1 MLDFIKKNKWI
12 FVVFS
17 ISFPLGIL
25 TFFTFINESFIE
37 LNYFNIQTLLVI
49 DLALVL
55 VFFFIIVREIYKLFK
70 DKEKQG
76 IGSKVNL
83 RYISFFSTSILL
95 PSILIAIFSLI
106 LFSVGLQKYFDQKIT
121 MAVNNSYDVAKN
133 YVDEIRNNIE
143 ADVLLVAIDINRNA
157 KLFHD
162 NPEILKD
169 VLRHQRLIR
178 RLDEI
183 HLLDGSGKIL
193 MSDVRDVTLEFV
205 PPLDKAYELLVSDNR
220 PIKITDAITNRSS
233 SLLKLEN
240 FIDTYLYVVKFLDPK
255 IINYLKETEQAI
267 NFYYSVQNKRTGIK
281 ITFALIYIIVVT
293 LLLFLSITIS
303 IKFASRFFKP
313 IVNLIKASESISAGN
328 LNAKV
333 PIIEAEEEIDKLNK
347 NFNLMIDRLKGQ
359 QDKLLLSER
368 HEAWENVA
376 RKLAHEIKNPLTPIQ
391 LSIDRLKEKYLSK
404 ISNENDKEN
413 FENYL
418 KTINRQIKD
427 IEHLVDE
434 FSDFARMP
442 KPVLKNID
450 IKKVVTRAVDL
461 HSLSNSSINFSF
473 SCEKEKILIA
483 ADEEQLNR
491 VFINLIKNS
500 IESIMDKSKK
510 NREFAYK
517 IDIEIKEINN
527 YICCTIDD
535 NGVGFSNE
543 NLNKIVEPYFT
554 TKVKGSGL
562 GLAIVNKIINDH
574 DGKINFK
581 PKQDGA
587 RVEIIL
593 PKNVS

>member
-1 MLDFIKKNKWI
+1 MLNFIKKNKWV
-12 FVVFS
+12 FVIFS

-25 TFFTFINESFIE
+25 TFFTFINENFIE
-37 LNYFNIQTLLVI
+37 LNYFSFQTLLI
-49 DLALVL
+49 LDLVL
-55 VFFFIIVREIYKLFK
+55 VLLFFLIIVREIYKLFK
-70 DKEKQG
+70 DKDLQEV
-76 IGSKVNL
+76 GSKANL
-83 RYISFFSTSILL
+83 RYITFFSISTLL
-95 PSILIAIFSLI
+95 PSILIAIFSLF
-106 LFSVGLQKYFDQKIT
+106 LFSLGLQKYFDKKIT
-121 MAVNNSYDVAKN
+121 TAVNNSYDVAKN
-133 YVDEIRNNIE
+133 YVEVTRNNIE
-143 ADVLLVAIDINRNA
+143 ADVLLVATDINRNA

-162 NPEILKD
+162 NSTILKD

-178 RLDEI
+178 RLDEV
-183 HLLDGSGKIL
+183 HLLDRSGQII
-193 MSDVRDVTLEFV
+193 MSSVRDATLEFV
-205 PPLDKAYELLVSDNR
+205 APLDRAFELLSSENR
-220 PIKITDAITNRSS
+220 PIKITDAVTNRSS

-255 IINYLKETEQAI
+255 IIKYLKETEQAV
-267 NFYYSVQNKRTGIK
+267 NFYYSVENKRTGIK
-281 ITFALIYIIVVT
+281 ITFALIYVIVVT
-293 LLLFLSITIS
+293 LLLFLSITIG
-303 IKFASRFFKP
+303 IKFASRFFRP
-313 IVNLIKASESISAGN
+313 IVNLIRASESISAGN
-328 LNAKV
+328 LNTKV
-333 PIIEAEEEIDKLNK
+333 PIIETEEEIDKLNK
-347 NFNLMIDRLKGQ
+347 NFNSMIDRLKRQ

-404 ISNENDKEN
+404 ISNENDREN

-427 IEHLVDE
+427 IEHLVNE

-442 KPVLKNID
+442 KPILKNID
-450 IKKVVTRAVDL
+450 IKKIVTRVVDL
-461 HSLSNSSINFSF
+461 HLISNSSIDFSF
-473 SCEKEKILIA
+473 LCEKEKILIA

-510 NREFAYK
+510 NGEFAYK

-527 YICCTIDD
+527 YIYCTIDD
-535 NGVGFSNE
+535 NGIGFSNE
-543 NLNKIVEPYFT
+543 NLDKIVKPYFT
-554 TKVKGSGL
+554 TKVKGTGL

-581 PKQDGA
+581 PRHDGA

>member
-1 MLDFIKKNKWI
+1 MLDFMKKNKWI
-12 FVVFS
+12 FVIFS
-17 ISFPLGIL
+17 ISLLLGIL
-25 TFFTFINESFIE
+25 TFFTFINESFVE
-37 LNYFNIQTLLVI
+37 LNYFNFQTLLVI

-55 VFFFIIVREIYKLFK
+55 LFFFIIVREIYKLFK

-581 PKQDGA
+581 PKHNGA

-593 PKNVS
+593 SKNVS

>member
-37 LNYFNIQTLLVI
+37 LNYFNFQTLLVI

-76 IGSKVNL
+76 VGSKVNL
-83 RYISFFSTSILL
+83 RYISFFSISILL

-121 MAVNNSYDVAKN
+121 TAVNNSYDVAKN
-133 YVDEIRNNIE
+133 YVDETRNNIE

-157 KLFHD
+157 NFFHD
-162 NPEILKD
+162 NPKILKD

-183 HLLDGSGKIL
+183 HLLDGSGRIL

-205 PPLDKAYELLVSDNR
+205 PPLDKAYELLASDNR

-267 NFYYSVQNKRTGIK
+267 NFYYSVENKRTGIK
-281 ITFALIYIIVVT
+281 ITFALIYVIVVT

-404 ISNENDKEN
+404 ISNENDKDN

-427 IEHLVDE
+427 ID
-434 FSDFARMP
+434 
-442 KPVLKNID
+442 
-450 IKKVVTRAVDL
+450 
-461 HSLSNSSINFSF
+461 
-473 SCEKEKILIA
+473 
-483 ADEEQLNR
+483 
-491 VFINLIKNS
+491 
-500 IESIMDKSKK
+500 
-510 NREFAYK
+510 
-517 IDIEIKEINN
+517 
-527 YICCTIDD
+527 
-535 NGVGFSNE
+535 
-543 NLNKIVEPYFT
+543 
-554 TKVKGSGL
+554 
-562 GLAIVNKIINDH
+562 
-574 DGKINFK
+574 
-581 PKQDGA
+581 
-587 RVEIIL
+587 
-593 PKNVS
+593 

>member
-12 FVVFS
+12 FVIFS
-17 ISFPLGIL
+17 ICLSLGIL
-25 TFFTFINESFIE
+25 TFFAFINESFIN
-37 LNYFNIQTLLVI
+37 LNYFNFQTLLFI
-49 DLALVL
+49 DLGLVL
-55 VFFFIIVREIYKLFK
+55 LFFIIIVRKIFILFTGK
-70 DKEKQG
+70 SQQE
-76 IGSKVNL
+76 IGSGANL
-83 RYISFFSTSILL
+83 RYITFFSISTLL
-95 PSILIAIFSLI
+95 PSIIIAIFSLI
-106 LFSVGLQKYFDQKIT
+106 LFFVGLQNYFDQKIT
-121 MAVNNSYDVAKN
+121 TAVNNSYDVAKN
-133 YVDEIRNNIE
+133 YVDQTRNNIE

-162 NPEILKD
+162 NPAILKD

-183 HLLDGSGKIL
+183 HLIDSSGNLI
-193 MSDVRDVTLEFV
+193 MSSVRDITSQFV
-205 PPLDKAYELLVSDNR
+205 PPQDKAFELLSSDNR

-233 SLLKLEN
+233 SLLKLES

-267 NFYYSVQNKRTGIK
+267 TFYYSVENKRTGIK
-281 ITFALIYIIVVT
+281 ITFTLIYLIVVT
-293 LLLFLSITIS
+293 MLIFLSITIG

-313 IVNLIKASESISAGN
+313 IVNLIAAAENISIGN
-328 LNAKV
+328 LNTKV
-333 PIIEAEEEIDKLNK
+333 PLIETEKEIDKLNK
-347 NFNLMIDRLKGQ
+347 NFNLMIDQLKAQ
-359 QDKLLLSER
+359 QDKLLLTER
-368 HEAWENVA
+368 HEAWRDVA

-391 LSIDRLKEKYLSK
+391 LSIDRLKDKYLKK
-404 ISNENDKEN
+404 ILSENDKEN

-418 KTINRQIKD
+418 KTINRQINN
-427 IEHLVDE
+427 IEHLVNE

-442 KPVLKNID
+442 KPVLKKISINEV
-450 IKKVVTRAVDL
+450 IKRVVNL
-461 HSLSNSSINFSF
+461 HSFSNKSINFNF
-473 SCEKEKILIA
+473 LCKKENILVK

-510 NREFAYK
+510 NGEFAYK

-527 YICCTIDD
+527 YIYCTIDD
-535 NGVGFSNE
+535 NGIGFSNE
-543 NLNKIVEPYFT
+543 NLNKIVKPYFT

-574 DGKINFK
+574 DGKINFES
-581 PKQDGA
+581 KQNGA
-587 RVEIIL
+587 RVEVIL

>member
-1 MLDFIKKNKWI
+1 MLDFIKKNKWV
-12 FVVFS
+12 FVIFS
-17 ISFPLGIL
+17 ISLPLGIL

-37 LNYFNIQTLLVI
+37 LNYFNFQTLLAI

-55 VFFFIIVREIYKLFK
+55 IFFFTIVREIYKIFK
-70 DKEKQG
+70 NKDTKG
-76 IGSKVNL
+76 IGSKANI
-83 RYISFFSTSILL
+83 RYITYFSISILL

-121 MAVNNSYDVAKN
+121 TAVNNSYDVAKN
-133 YVDEIRNNIE
+133 YVDVTRNNIE
-143 ADVLLVAIDINRNA
+143 ADILLVAIDINRNA

-162 NPEILKD
+162 NLTILKD

-193 MSDVRDVTLEFV
+193 LSDARDISLDFV
-205 PPLDKAYELLVSDNR
+205 PPLDKAFELLASDNR

-233 SLLKLEN
+233 ALLKLES

-267 NFYYSVQNKRTGIK
+267 NFYYGVENKRTGIK
-281 ITFALIYIIVVT
+281 ITFALIYVVVVT
-293 LLLFLSITIS
+293 MLLFLSITIG
-303 IKFASRFFKP
+303 IKFSSRFFRP

-328 LNAKV
+328 LNTKV
-333 PIIEAEEEIDKLNK
+333 PIIETEEEIDKLNK
-347 NFNLMIDRLKGQ
+347 NFNSMIDRLKGQ

-368 HEAWENVA
+368 HEAWRDVA

-404 ISNENDKEN
+404 ISNVIDKNN

-427 IEHLVDE
+427 IEHLVNE

-442 KPVLKNID
+442 KPILKNTD
-450 IKKVVTRAVDL
+450 IREVVTRVIDL
-461 HSLSNSSINFSF
+461 HSLSNRSIKFKF
-473 SCEKEKILIA
+473 LCEKNKVLMK

-500 IESIMDKSKK
+500 IESITDKSKK
-510 NREFAYK
+510 NGEFTYK
-517 IDIEIKEINN
+517 IDIEIKEKNN
-527 YICCTIDD
+527 YIYCTIDD

-543 NLNKIVEPYFT
+543 NLNKIVKPYFT
-554 TKVKGSGL
+554 TKANGTGL
-562 GLAIVNKIINDH
+562 GLAIVNKIVNDH
-574 DGKINFK
+574 EGKINFK
-581 PKQDGA
+581 PKKNGA
-587 RVEIIL
+587 RVEVIL

>member
-1 MLDFIKKNKWI
+1 MLDFIKKNKWVFI
-12 FVVFS
+12 IFS

-25 TFFTFINESFIE
+25 TFFTFINESF
-37 LNYFNIQTLLVI
+37 LDLSYFNFQTLLII
-49 DLALVL
+49 DLVL
-55 VFFFIIVREIYKLFK
+55 VLSFFLLIVREIYKLFK
-70 DKEKQG
+70 DKDLRG
-76 IGSKVNL
+76 VGSKTNI
-83 RYISFFSTSILL
+83 RYITFFSISTLL

-121 MAVNNSYDVAKN
+121 TAVNNSYDVAKN
-133 YVDEIRNNIE
+133 YVDETRNNIE

-157 KLFHD
+157 NLFHD
-162 NPEILKD
+162 NPALLKD

-183 HLLDGSGKIL
+183 HLLDSAGGIL
-193 MSDVRDVTLEFV
+193 ISSVRDISSKFV
-205 PPLDKAYELLVSDNR
+205 PPLERAFQLLAKENR

-233 SLLKLEN
+233 SLLKLES

-255 IINYLKETEQAI
+255 IITYLKETEQAV
-267 NFYYSVQNKRTGIK
+267 NFYYTVENNRTGIK
-281 ITFALIYIIVVT
+281 ITFALIYVIFVT
-293 LLLFLSITIS
+293 LLIFLSITIG
-303 IKFASRFFKP
+303 IKFASRFFRP
-313 IVNLIKASESISAGN
+313 VINLIRASESISSGN
-328 LNAKV
+328 LDTKV
-333 PIIEAEEEIDKLNK
+333 PIIEAEEEIDKLNR

-359 QDKLLLSER
+359 QEKLLLSER

-391 LSIDRLKEKYLSK
+391 LSIDRLKEKYLNK
-404 ISNENDKEN
+404 IQDVNDKTN

-427 IEHLVDE
+427 IEHLVNE

-442 KPVLKNID
+442 KPILKNTDLKQIM
-450 IKKVVTRAVDL
+450 ISAINL
-461 HSLSNSSINFSF
+461 HSISNENINFNF
-473 SCEKEKILIA
+473 SCEKEKLFIV
-483 ADEEQLNR
+483 ADEDQLNR

-500 IESIMDKSKK
+500 IESIKEKSTK
-510 NREFAYK
+510 NGEFAYK
-517 IDIEIKEINN
+517 IDIVITEKNN
-527 YICCTIDD
+527 YIYCTIDD
-535 NGVGFSNE
+535 NGIGFSKE
-543 NLNKIVEPYFT
+543 NLNNIVKPYFT
-554 TKVKGSGL
+554 TKIKGTGL

-574 DGKINFK
+574 DGKINFR

>member
-17 ISFPLGIL
+17 LSLLLGIL

-37 LNYFNIQTLLVI
+37 SNYFNFQTLLAI

-55 VFFFIIVREIYKLFK
+55 LFFLIIVREIYKLFIIK
-70 DKEKQG
+70 DLQG
-76 IGSKVNL
+76 VGSKANI
-83 RYISFFSTSILL
+83 RYITFFSVSTLL

-121 MAVNNSYDVAKN
+121 TAVNNSYDVAKN
-133 YVDEIRNNIE
+133 YVEETRNNIE
-143 ADVLLVAIDINRNA
+143 ADILLVAIDINRNA

-162 NPEILKD
+162 SPTVLKD

-183 HLLDGSGKIL
+183 YLLDGTGVIK
-193 MSDVRDVTLEFV
+193 MSDVRDISLEFV
-205 PPLDKAYELLVSDNR
+205 PPLDKAFELLASENR

-233 SLLKLEN
+233 SLLKLES

-267 NFYYSVQNKRTGIK
+267 NFYYSVENKRIGIK
-281 ITFALIYIIVVT
+281 ITFALIYVIVVT
-293 LLLFLSITIS
+293 LLLFLSITIG
-303 IKFASRFFKP
+303 IKFASRFFRP
-313 IVNLIKASESISAGN
+313 IVNLIRASESISAGN
-328 LNAKV
+328 LHTKV

-347 NFNLMIDRLKGQ
+347 NFNSMIDRLKTQ

-368 HEAWENVA
+368 HEAWKDVA

-404 ISNENDKEN
+404 FSNENDKEN

-427 IEHLVDE
+427 IEHLLNE

-442 KPVLKNID
+442 KPILKSTD
-450 IKKVVTRAVDL
+450 IKEVVARAIDL
-461 HSLSNSSINFSF
+461 HSFSNNNINFNF
-473 SCEKEKILIA
+473 LCEKEKLLLD
-483 ADEEQLNR
+483 ADEGQLNR

-500 IESIMDKSKK
+500 IESIIDKSKK
-510 NREFAYK
+510 NGEFAYK
-517 IDIEIKEINN
+517 IDIEIKEKNN
-527 YICCTIDD
+527 YIYCTIDD
-535 NGVGFSNE
+535 NGIGFSDE
-543 NLNKIVEPYFT
+543 NLNKIVKPYFT
-554 TKVKGSGL
+554 TKVQGTGL
-562 GLAIVNKIINDH
+562 GLAIVNKIVNDH

-581 PKQDGA
+581 TKENGA